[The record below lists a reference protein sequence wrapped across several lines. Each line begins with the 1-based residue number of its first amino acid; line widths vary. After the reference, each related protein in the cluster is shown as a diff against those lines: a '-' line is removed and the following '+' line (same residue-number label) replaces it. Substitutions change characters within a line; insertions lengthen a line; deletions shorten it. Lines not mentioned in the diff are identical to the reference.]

1 MTRAGAALLC
11 RRPDILQAE
20 RELAAATAR
29 IGVAIADRYPKV
41 TLGLS
46 APSAGAL
53 GGIGNAD
60 IFSSEA
66 ARATSDALLVDQ
78 QVQLFLAL
86 GGGWES

>member
-11 RRPDILQAE
+11 RRPDIRQAE

-29 IGVAIADRYPKV
+29 IAVAIAARYPKV

-60 IFSSEA
+60 TSPGAS
-66 ARATSDALLVDQ
+66 AR
-78 QVQLFLAL
+78 
-86 GGGWES
+86 

>member
-11 RRPDILQAE
+11 RRPDIRQAE

-46 APSAGAL
+46 AQSAGAL

-60 IFSSEA
+60 TFSWS
-66 ARATSDALLVDQ
+66 
-78 QVQLFLAL
+78 L
-86 GGGWES
+86 GSR